1 MDVKRLESV
10 IRGLSNI
17 EEEARAAQ
25 FETVNIKD
33 ELTRLIRDIREL
45 KDEVQGEVEEW
56 VG

>member
-10 IRGLSNI
+10 IEGLSNI

-25 FETVNIKD
+25 FEAVNIKD

-45 KDEVQGEVEEW
+45 KDEVQGEFEEW
-56 VG
+56 VD